1 MEHIRSNWGEKKA
14 NEVDAKL
21 PHDEAGNPLWN
32 ERAKMA
38 IAPYVSQYTDMAAK
52 NTQMHNATMAE
63 HQFRADQERARH
75 DRAIEHKAAQDVA
88 LRQQGLEL
96 RKSVIE
102 ASGLKNVV
110 GITQKDQSA
119 LDKNANNYKI
129 IDYQKGNEVAS
140 RVESALL
147 DPKKGYESISAPN
160 ARVLVEQSKLMM
172 DNYRARTGGKY
183 QDQQVGRMN
192 SLLGRAEKYIDT
204 IGEGDKLLAKD
215 VMLQMARELK
225 KMYADRNADLLKD
238 ELRVAE
244 KTNQKGGNAAL
255 LSLKGDVNAAV
266 ESGKAKKVTVNG
278 KDYIAFGKN
287 KEDIFEVPTM
297 PERFKNMGMFG
308 ATE

>member
-1 MEHIRSNWGEKKA
+1 MA
-14 NEVDAKL
+14 AKL
-21 PHDEAGNPLWN
+21 PHDDAGNLLWN

-38 IAPYVSQYTDMAAK
+38 IAPYVSQYT
-52 NTQMHNATMAE
+52 TMADRSRDQHNQNVLE
-63 HQFRADQERARH
+63 HTIAADAERTRH
-75 DRAIEHKAAQDVA
+75 DKALELKAAQDVA
-88 LRQQGLEL
+88 LRREGLEI
-96 RKSVIE
+96 RKKVMEAGGFDKVI
-102 ASGLKNVV
+102 KVTN
-110 GITQKDQSA
+110 QDQA
-119 LDKNANNYKI
+119 VLNKTATNYKI

-147 DPKKGYESISAPN
+147 DPAKGYESISSPN
-160 ARVLVEQSKLMM
+160 ARVLVEQGKLMM
-172 DNYRARTGGKY
+172 DNYRSRTGGKY

-192 SLLGRAEKYIDT
+192 SLLGRAEEYIDS

-215 VMLQMARELK
+215 VMLQLSREMK
-225 KMYADRNADLLKD
+225 TMYADRNSDLLKD

-244 KTNQKGGNAAL
+244 KTNMKGGNAAL
-255 LSLKGDVNAAV
+255 LSLKGDINAAV
-266 ESGKAKKVTVNG
+266 DSGKAKKVTLDG